1 MSIFRSDALELSF
14 LDEIFTD
21 DFPELPSILM
31 QSDDHYMSLCEDDEE
46 PVEYVHYFDRKPAED
61 KKAKRKSRWSEGED
75 SVIVDLV
82 EKYGHSWKYFTKF
95 LPGRPADS
103 IKSRY
108 YSYLKKKHAVEP
120 SKILTL
126 SKPSLPSEAL
136 CFRLVEEEREKKPRC
151 CLHMTDDS
159 VVESL
164 LKSEVYETS
173 STSSRSTSDLT
184 SQQDS
189 KQALLKRL
197 YAEMSGLEKVL
208 ARTYLEI
215 DRLQSAKQTHN

>member
-31 QSDDHYMSLCEDDEE
+31 QSDDHYMSLCENDEE
-46 PVEYVHYFDRKPAED
+46 PLDYAHYLDKKPAED
-61 KKAKRKSRWSEGED
+61 RRAKRKSRWSESED
-75 SVIVDLV
+75 SVILELV
-82 EKYGHSWKYFTKF
+82 EKYGHSWKYFTKY
-95 LPGRPADS
+95 LPSRPADS

-108 YSYLKKKHAVEP
+108 YSYLKKKHP
-120 SKILTL
+120 HDKTL
-126 SKPSLPSEAL
+126 SSLPSSEAL
-136 CFRLVEEEREKKPRC
+136 RLEEDRDKKPRFY
-151 CLHMTDDS
+151 LNMTDDN
-159 VVESL
+159 VVDSL
-164 LKSEVYETS
+164 LNSEVYETS

-215 DRLQSAKQTHN
+215 DRLQSAKQTQN